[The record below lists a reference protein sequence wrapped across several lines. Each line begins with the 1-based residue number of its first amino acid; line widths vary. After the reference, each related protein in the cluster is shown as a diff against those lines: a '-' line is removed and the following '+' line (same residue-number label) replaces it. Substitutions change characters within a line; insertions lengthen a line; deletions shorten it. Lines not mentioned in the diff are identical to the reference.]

1 MVLLAGHDAESM
13 SHGKGSYGFAGH
25 GRFTVFILIQFW
37 SLSRIVYDWMDRV
50 LISFITPAWSIA
62 VLVRS
67 GGMCPL
73 LTHIGGRRERSIV
86 NNAGQTTGR
95 LMSHGSRVRPMR
107 IRRRRGAT
115 RTVIVIIAAMVALAG
130 VLILVSRR
138 EDDAMGLPNDDHRGN
153 VRPTFAISD
162 FSGDSFVEPDSAPT
176 NALVDR
182 PTEHA
187 SSDDAAADGWTTEV
201 LHAAVKQQLKGLSKL
216 LEDPSKL
223 DLEHLKPYTTDDVS
237 TTALRPQDLAEVYRD
252 SRAAVLR
259 WESDSG
265 GQQEL
270 EDKADPHQRRDA
282 LLRQLKAFA
291 ALPEGARHGQVEFK
305 VFRIQAEGEPS
316 TTAYVQWSC
325 RGEAFSEQRNA
336 TWRFVWQSQDN
347 EPLPRIAGI
356 ELIDHEEVLSE
367 VRDGVWFSDCT
378 ESVLGGNESFSR
390 QLVRGEPFWNNR
402 IQSSVHAT
410 FLGIH
415 GGLALGDVDGDG
427 LDDLYVCQP
436 GGLPNRLYVHRP
448 DGTAE
453 DISRAAAVD
462 WLDYTSSALILDF
475 DNDGDQDLAVL
486 TLHGAVMMENDGAA
500 HFTVHGSISA
510 PSKPTTMAASD
521 YDGDGDLDLYIVCY
535 GPGTLA
541 SSGDEHRRPSDFM
554 SPVPY
559 DDANNGAPNYLFRN
573 DGSWKF
579 VDVTHAVGLDENNRR
594 WSYAAGWEDY
604 DNDGDPDL
612 YVAND
617 FGRNCLYRN
626 DQGHFSE
633 VARASGVED
642 IASGMSVSWGDYNND
657 GLMDLY
663 VGNMFSAAG
672 GRITYQRLFKPGVSK
687 DRLAQFQRMARGNSL
702 FENQGDG
709 KFQDVSEQAA
719 VTMGRWAWSSRF
731 GDVNNDGR
739 EDIVVANGFIT
750 NEDTHDL

>member
-1 MVLLAGHDAESM
+1 M
-13 SHGKGSYGFAGH
+13 F
-25 GRFTVFILIQFW
+25 
-37 SLSRIVYDWMDRV
+37 
-50 LISFITPAWSIA
+50 
-62 VLVRS
+62 
-67 GGMCPL
+67 
-73 LTHIGGRRERSIV
+73 
-86 NNAGQTTGR
+86 
-95 LMSHGSRVRPMR
+95 
-107 IRRRRGAT
+107 RRRGAA
-115 RTVIVIIAAMVALAG
+115 RTVIVIVTAMAAVAGAL
-130 VLILVSRR
+130 LLVSWQN
-138 EDDAMGLPNDDHRGN
+138 DDVTELPNSGKQDNAVSDI
-153 VRPTFAISD
+153 AISD

-176 NALVDR
+176 SALVDR
-182 PTEHA
+182 ATEHVA
-187 SSDDAAADGWTTEV
+187 SDDPAADGWTTEV
-201 LHAAVKQQLKGLSKL
+201 LHSAVKQQLKGLAKL
-216 LEDPSKL
+216 LEDPLKL
-223 DLEHLKPYTTDDVS
+223 DLDHLQPYTTDDVS
-237 TTALRPQDLAEVYRD
+237 TTVLRPKDLAEVYRD
-252 SRAAVLR
+252 QRVAVLR
-259 WESDSG
+259 WKSG
-265 GQQEL
+265 PGEQLNSEEAIDTDQGRE
-270 EDKADPHQRRDA
+270 A
-282 LLRQLKAFA
+282 LLRELKAFA
-291 ALPEGARHGQVEFK
+291 LLSEGFQHGQIEFK
-305 VFRIQAEGEPS
+305 VFRIQVEGEPT

-325 RGEAFSEQRNA
+325 RGEASSEQRNA
-336 TWRFVWQSQDN
+336 MWRFVWKSQDN

-356 ELIDHEEVLSE
+356 ELIEHEEVLSD
-367 VRDGVWFSDCT
+367 VDDGVWFSDCT

-390 QLVRGEPFWNNR
+390 QMMRGEPFWNNR

-453 DISRAAAVD
+453 DVSRAADVD

-486 TLHGAVMMENDGAA
+486 TLHGVVMMENDGAA
-500 HFTVHGSISA
+500 HFTVHGTISA
-510 PSKPTTMAASD
+510 PSKPTTLAATD

-541 SSGDEHRRPSDFM
+541 TAGDEHRRPSDFM

-573 DGSWKF
+573 DGSWEF
-579 VDVTHAVGLDENNRR
+579 SDVTKETGLDERNRR

-626 DQGHFSE
+626 DEGHFVE
-633 VARASGVED
+633 VAGATGVED

-672 GRITYQRLFKPGVSK
+672 GRITYQRSFKPGVSK

-709 KFQDVSEQAA
+709 TFQDVSEQAA

-739 EDIVVANGFIT
+739 EDILVANGFIT
-750 NEDTHDL
+750 NENTHDL